1 MCENE
6 EFTWKCIEF
15 ESYARVNVVKR
26 KNLEEQDEY
35 AVDIDID
42 LDPSTGAKGLYY
54 MDFTKFDSL
63 EKANEWVQAEARKE
77 IDKLYSEMTKEI
89 ED

>member
-1 MCENE
+1 MSENE
-6 EFTWKCIEF
+6 EFTWKCVEF

-26 KNLEEQDEY
+26 QNLEEVDEY

-54 MDFTKFDSL
+54 MDFIKFDTL
-63 EKANEWVQAEARKE
+63 EKADEWVKNDARNE
-77 IDKLYSEMTKEI
+77 IDKLYAEMTKEI
-89 ED
+89 EE